1 MIMKHTDLHGMYPAI
16 PTPLTAEGQLDLVQ
30 LEVVIEANLAGGA
43 KGLAPVG
50 GTGEFTALSHDVRVA
65 VVRETVRIVN
75 GRVPVVAGVVSPGW
89 AEAVEHGQ
97 AFKAAGADALLLVT
111 PFYVI
116 PSQQG
121 VIDYFR
127 AYRATVDLPLVYYD
141 VPSRTGFFTAVDT
154 MKALAEDGTIIG
166 AKICNTD
173 AYYFMRMA
181 AAVADKIALLSGDDM
196 MYAIH
201 IMHGA
206 KGGIL
211 ASAPMLPAFWTRIHE
226 VLAKGDFAEGIALH
240 QKLLPTFTALFNE
253 VNPGPLKA
261 MMADL
266 GLPVGPVSLPLKA
279 PNEAT
284 HVLISN
290 AIEGLR
296 AEGIV

>member
-1 MIMKHTDLHGMYPAI
+1 MKHYDLQGMYSAI
-16 PTPLTAEGQLDLVQ
+16 PTPLTEDGQLDVAK
-30 LEVVIEANLAGGA
+30 LEAVIEANLAGGA

-50 GTGEFTALSHDVRVA
+50 GTGEFTALSANVRIE

-89 AEAVEHGQ
+89 AEAVDHGK
-97 AFKAAGADALLLVT
+97 AFKEAGADALLLVT

-127 AYRATVDLPLVYYD
+127 AYRKTVDLPLVYYD
-141 VPSRTGFFTAVDT
+141 VPARTSFVTAVDT
-154 MKALAEDGTIIG
+154 LKALGEDGTIIG

-173 AYYFMRMA
+173 AYYFNRLSA
-181 AAVADKIALLSGDDM
+181 AIGDRIALLSGDDM

-211 ASAPMLPAFWTRIHE
+211 ASAPMLPAYWTQIHDT
-226 VLAKGDFAEGIALH
+226 LADGNYADGIALH
-240 QKLLPTFTALFNE
+240 RKLLPTFAALFNE

-261 MMADL
+261 MMAQL

-279 PNEAT
+279 PNDTTQA
-284 HVLISN
+284 LILK
-290 AIEGLR
+290 AIDGLR
-296 AEGIV
+296 AEGIA

>member
-1 MIMKHTDLHGMYPAI
+1 MKHYDLQGMYPAI
-16 PTPLTAEGQLDLVQ
+16 PTPLTEDGQLDVAK
-30 LEVVIEANLAGGA
+30 LEALIEANLAGGA

-50 GTGEFTALSHDVRVA
+50 GTGEFTALSAIVRIE

-89 AEAVEHGQ
+89 AEAVDHGK
-97 AFKAAGADALLLVT
+97 AFKEAGADALLLVT

-127 AYRATVDLPLVYYD
+127 AYRKTVDLPLVYYD
-141 VPSRTGFFTAVDT
+141 VPARTSFVTAVDT
-154 MKALAEDGTIIG
+154 LKALGEDGTIIG

-173 AYYFMRMA
+173 AYYFNRLSA
-181 AAVADKIALLSGDDM
+181 AIGDRIALLSGDDM

-211 ASAPMLPAFWTRIHE
+211 ASAPMLPAYWTQIHDT
-226 VLAKGDFAEGIALH
+226 LADGNYAEGIALH
-240 QKLLPTFTALFNE
+240 RKLLPTFVALFNE

-261 MMADL
+261 MMAQL
-266 GLPVGPVSLPLKA
+266 ALPVGPVSLPLKA
-279 PNEAT
+279 PNDAT
-284 HVLISN
+284 QTLILK
-290 AIEGLR
+290 AIDGLR

>member
-1 MIMKHTDLHGMYPAI
+1 MKHFDLQGMFPAI
-16 PTPLTAEGQLDLVQ
+16 PTPLTEDGHLDVAK
-30 LEVVIEANLAGGA
+30 LETLIEANLAGGA

-50 GTGEFTALSHDVRVA
+50 GTGEFTALSFDVRLE
-65 VVRETVRIVN
+65 VVRETIRLVN

-89 AEAVEHGQ
+89 AEALDHGK
-97 AFKAAGADALLLVT
+97 AFKEAGADALLLVT

-127 AYRATVDLPLVYYD
+127 AYRKIVELPLVYYD
-141 VPSRTGFFTAVDT
+141 VPARTSFVTTVDT
-154 MKALAEDGTIIG
+154 LKTLGEEGTIIG

-173 AYYFMRMA
+173 AYYFNRLA
-181 AAVADKIALLSGDDM
+181 AAIGDRIALLSGDDM

-211 ASAPMLPAFWTRIHE
+211 ASAPMLPAYWTQIHDTL
-226 VLAKGDFAEGIALH
+226 VDGNYAEGIALH
-240 QKLLPTFTALFNE
+240 RKLLPTFAALFNE

-261 MMADL
+261 MMAQLD
-266 GLPVGPVSLPLKA
+266 LPVGPVSLPLKA
-279 PNEAT
+279 PNDAT
-284 HVLISN
+284 QALILK
-290 AIEGLR
+290 AIDGLR
-296 AEGIV
+296 AEGIA

>member
-1 MIMKHTDLHGMYPAI
+1 MKHYDLQGMFPAI
-16 PTPLTAEGQLDLVQ
+16 PTPLTEDGQLDVAKLETLV
-30 LEVVIEANLAGGA
+30 EANLAGGA

-50 GTGEFTALSHDVRVA
+50 GTGEFTALSFDVRLE
-65 VVRETVRIVN
+65 VVRETIRLVN

-89 AEAVEHGQ
+89 AEALDHGK
-97 AFKAAGADALLLVT
+97 AFKEAGADALLLVT

-127 AYRATVDLPLVYYD
+127 AYRKTVELPLVYYD
-141 VPSRTGFFTAVDT
+141 VPARTSFVTTVDT
-154 MKALAEDGTIIG
+154 LKTLGEEGTIIG

-173 AYYFMRMA
+173 AYYFNRLSA
-181 AAVADKIALLSGDDM
+181 AIGDRIALLSGDDM

-211 ASAPMLPAFWTRIHE
+211 ASAPMLPAYWTQIHNTL
-226 VLAKGDFAEGIALH
+226 VDGNYAEGIALH
-240 QKLLPTFTALFNE
+240 RKLLPTFAALFNE

-261 MMADL
+261 MMAQLDL
-266 GLPVGPVSLPLKA
+266 PAGPVSLPLKA
-279 PNEAT
+279 PNDVTQA
-284 HVLISN
+284 LILK
-290 AIEGLR
+290 AIDGLR
-296 AEGIV
+296 AEGIA

>member
-1 MIMKHTDLHGMYPAI
+1 MKHFDLQGMFPAI
-16 PTPLTAEGQLDLVQ
+16 PTPLTEDGALDVAA
-30 LEVVIEANLAGGA
+30 LEALIEANIAGGA

-50 GTGEFTALSHDVRVA
+50 GTGEFTALSTATRIA
-65 VVRETVRIVN
+65 VVRETVRLTK

-89 AEAVEHGQ
+89 AEALQHGQ
-97 AFKAAGADALLLVT
+97 AFKEAGADALLLVT

-127 AYRATVDLPLVYYD
+127 AYRAAVDVPLVYYD
-141 VPSRTGFFTAVDT
+141 VPARTSFVTAVDT
-154 MKALAEDGTIIG
+154 LRNLGEDGTIIG

-173 AYYFMRMA
+173 AYYFQRLSA
-181 AAVADKIALLSGDDM
+181 AIGDRIALLSGDDM

-206 KGGIL
+206 TGGIL
-211 ASAPMLPAFWTRIHE
+211 ASAPMLPAFWTQIHDT
-226 VLAKGDFAEGIALH
+226 LSAGRLAEGIALH
-240 QKLLPTFTALFNE
+240 QKLLPTFAALFNE

-266 GLPVGPVSLPLKA
+266 GLPVGPVSLPLQA
-279 PNEAT
+279 PNNAT
-284 HVLISN
+284 RQLIV
-290 AIEGLR
+290 AAVEGLR
-296 AEGIV
+296 AQGIA